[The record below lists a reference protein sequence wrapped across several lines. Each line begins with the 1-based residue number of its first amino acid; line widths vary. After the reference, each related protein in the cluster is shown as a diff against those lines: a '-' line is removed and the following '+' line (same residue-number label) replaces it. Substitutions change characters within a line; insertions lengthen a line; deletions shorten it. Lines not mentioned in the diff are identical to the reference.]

1 MYATELLGD
10 VLVGLLGRHD
20 VDPAAVD
27 HVVGGCV
34 NQLGMQAS
42 NVVRHAWLAAGLP
55 LEVPG
60 ATVNTQCGSAQE
72 SIRVAHGLIAGGLAD
87 VVIGCGVESM
97 SQVPLGSPVRD
108 PAFGEPRGGRYPTVF
123 EPTSQFEGAE
133 RIAEAWGLSRE
144 QLEVFGKQSQDRAAR
159 AWRDGRFTDQIVAI
173 DAPVV
178 DDAGAVLGTKAFDR
192 DEGLRQT
199 SLEGLAGLKTNLRER
214 VPAFH
219 TAGTTSQIADGAGAV
234 LLMAAERAQQ
244 LGLTPRA
251 RLVDSVLVGSDPVLM
266 LTGPIPATQR
276 LVARSGVSVDDIDL
290 FEVNEAFASVVL
302 AWQHESGA
310 DPEKVN
316 VNGGAIA
323 LGHPL
328 GATGA
333 ILITKALHELERRE
347 GRYALVSMCCGG
359 GLGTGSILE
368 RV

>member
-1 MYATELLGD
+1 
-10 VLVGLLGRHD
+10 V
-20 VDPAAVD
+20 VDQ
-27 HVVGGCV
+27 VVGGCV

-60 ATVNTQCGSAQE
+60 ATINTQCGSAQE
-72 SIRVAHGLIAGGLAD
+72 SIRLAHGLIAGGLAD

-108 PAFGEPRGGRYPTVF
+108 PAFGEPRGGRYLDVY
-123 EPTSQFEGAE
+123 ESTSQFEGAE
-133 RIAEAWGLSRE
+133 RIAETWSLGRDE
-144 QLEVFGKQSQDRAAR
+144 LEDYGKQSQDRAAR
-159 AWRDGRFTDQIVAI
+159 AWRDGRFADQIVPV

-178 DDAGAVLGTKAFDR
+178 DDAGTVLGTKVFDR
-192 DEGLRQT
+192 DEGLRET
-199 SLEGLAGLKTNLRER
+199 SLEGLAGLKPNRRDR

-234 LLMAAERAQQ
+234 LLMAAERAEQ
-244 LGLTPRA
+244 LGLRPRA

-276 LVARSGVSVDDIDL
+276 LVARSGVALDDVDV
-290 FEVNEAFASVVL
+290 FEVNEAFAAVVL
-302 AWQHESGA
+302 AWQHETGV
-310 DPEKVN
+310 DLEKVN
-316 VNGGAIA
+316 SNGGAIA

-333 ILITKALHELERRE
+333 ILVTKALYELERRA
-347 GRYALVSMCCGG
+347 GRYALVTMCCGG

-368 RV
+368 RL